1 MLLSFTAGNFPLASA
16 MEAIVSISTFRR
28 PVYSLALVPLVV
40 GLGVQPLGSAHAG
53 EVKTKSVK
61 SAAIKRAGRTNT
73 SVVVNTLLNGIGA
86 PSSSL
91 GSNGDFYI
99 DTVGLN
105 IYGPKKKNAWPLP
118 KSLVGPQGSPGITG
132 KPGSNGK
139 DGRDGVNGK
148 DGSDGKDGDRGPAGV
163 SSVGAGEA
171 GPVGPAG
178 APGPTGPTG
187 PIGPAG
193 AQGSAGAAGPAGAT
207 GPAGAAGVQ
216 GETGPRGLQGL
227 QGLQGATGAT
237 GSNGAPGSAGAK
249 GDTGA
254 QGVQGIQGIQ
264 GETGPAGPS
273 RLIHG
278 STLSLTLSTSTPG
291 SSVTS
296 QPIVTYQANKKYSFV
311 IRQYGGIASTQKTK
325 SFGMEVFA
333 TNVSNLRYT
342 VIAVEAYS
350 IRSGVSIH
358 EYIFEA
364 IGSFSTDV
372 NAGDLSFSITDGS
385 GITGT
390 YPMSLSGVYELSEVG
405 DLTRVDQTNPVTAIS

>member
-1 MLLSFTAGNFPLASA
+1 

-73 SVVVNTLLNGIGA
+73 SVVINTLLNGIGA

-193 AQGSAGAAGPAGAT
+193 AQGSAGAAGPAG
-207 GPAGAAGVQ
+207 PAGAAGVQ

-264 GETGPAGPS
+264 GIQGETGPAGPV
-273 RLIHG
+273 RIFTG
-278 STLSLTLSTSTPG
+278 SVNFTGVLSGNVGTSKESNSFATLNPGKRYFLRAQVYATSDNAANYYLSGAVNVSGADVVPTTNFTIQNGNAYRS
-291 SSVTS
+291 
-296 QPIVTYQANKKYSFV
+296 
-311 IRQYGGIASTQKTK
+311 STQKIETVV
-325 SFGMEVFA
+325 SIFA
-333 TNVSNLRYT
+333 T
-342 VIAVEAYS
+342 I
-350 IRSGVSIH
+350 
-358 EYIFEA
+358 
-364 IGSFSTDV
+364 
-372 NAGDLSFSITDGS
+372 DG
-385 GITGT
+385 G
-390 YPMSLSGVYELSEVG
+390 SLSGSNYSLKIQITCGESTNLDNDQLSLAGFYILEEVS
-405 DLTRVDQTNPVTAIS
+405 AIN